1 MDNWIVL
8 IIIIVLGVQ
17 IDKKIQNY
25 YKEKGTD
32 GDSVRIFV
40 AGSLIFIFLVIKF
53 FMITS
58 KY

>member
-1 MDNWIVL
+1 MDNWVVL

-25 YKEKGTD
+25 YKEKGAD

-53 FMITS
+53 LMTTS